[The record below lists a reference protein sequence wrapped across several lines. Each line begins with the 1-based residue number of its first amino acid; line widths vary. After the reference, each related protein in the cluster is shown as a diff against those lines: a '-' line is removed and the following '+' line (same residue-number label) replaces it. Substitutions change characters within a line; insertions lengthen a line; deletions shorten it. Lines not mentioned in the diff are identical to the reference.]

1 MKATQDRLLDLSLRL
16 LRPDWPWPVRYGLAV
31 VFTLAVAGVKL
42 AIPAFGS
49 PGPDL
54 FLTIPVAAS
63 AVLAGFG
70 PALIAIIGTTLIAAY
85 FTPPAGFAI
94 SLNTNGLDVI
104 GFFFEGVVVAIL
116 GAAVR
121 AAFTRTAESLRRRE
135 QLEQERTALIATVN
149 HELRNPLASLS
160 GHLQLASRYAAR
172 EDMRER
178 VPASIDEA
186 RRQVSRLVR
195 LADDL
200 QVISSRVAD
209 FRVEPE
215 AFELVAAT
223 RAAARRVQALDPGRP
238 ITVNAPAASVMVR
251 ADPARLD
258 QIFDNLLK
266 NAIAYSAR
274 GSAIELWAV
283 AEADHAVIRVRDH
296 GPGIGVADRERIFER
311 FARGAAAADQ
321 PGMGIGLYVSRAIAT
336 RMDGRLFVET
346 SSPDGSTFTV
356 ELPLAEWSDADGD
369 GDRAVRSGDG
379 IRMED
384 RSEQLHAVDETRTR
398 TAVERR
404 AIDPEDAGVTD

>member
-121 AAFTRTAESLRRRE
+121 AAFTRTAETLRHRE

-266 NAIAYSAR
+266 NAIAYSSR

-296 GPGIGVADRERIFER
+296 GPGIGAADRERIFER

-369 GDRAVRSGDG
+369 GDRAVRGGDS

-384 RSEQLHAVDETRTR
+384 RSE
-398 TAVERR
+398 
-404 AIDPEDAGVTD
+404 

>member
-296 GPGIGVADRERIFER
+296 GPGIGAVDQERIFER

-369 GDRAVRSGDG
+369 GDRAVRGGDG

-384 RSEQLHAVDETRTR
+384 RSEQLHAVDETRTG
-398 TAVERR
+398 TAEERR

>member
-1 MKATQDRLLDLSLRL
+1 VKATQDRLLDLSLRL

-121 AAFTRTAESLRRRE
+121 AAFTRTAETLRHRE

-266 NAIAYSAR
+266 NAIAYSTR

-296 GPGIGVADRERIFER
+296 GPGIGAADRERIFER

-369 GDRAVRSGDG
+369 GDRAVRGGDG

-384 RSEQLHAVDETRTR
+384 RSEQLHAVDETRTG
-398 TAVERR
+398 TAEERR